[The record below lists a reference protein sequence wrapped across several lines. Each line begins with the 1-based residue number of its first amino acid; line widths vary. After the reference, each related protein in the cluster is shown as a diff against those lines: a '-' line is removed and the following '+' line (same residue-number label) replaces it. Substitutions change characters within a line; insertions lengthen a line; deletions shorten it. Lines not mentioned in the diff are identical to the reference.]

1 MGIATKISVS
11 NLLLRLRAS
20 FITRDVILHDGRNLR
35 RMTIAG
41 RDQAK
46 LAGIAAVTLCFSGY
60 GVAHL
65 VATGVEISGLGQTST
80 SPDTQLA
87 QLRTKLSAMEANVAT
102 MKHSAKVHVLRIEER
117 QALIAAVISGKS
129 VAQFSLR
136 APALDAR
143 TETLATDV
151 VAPFRQFEKRQLS
164 LATQAHLLVTQR
176 YVAAANQ
183 VRRLGIAPERLI
195 GRMAAMGGPYEPV
208 ISSETP
214 ADANADAQFKSLFAT
229 WKKLDSLER
238 AAISIPSAQP
248 VTNVVYTSGFGIRS
262 DPFRGTPAM
271 HSGVDMPGAYGSPIF
286 ATADGIVSRA
296 ERSGGYGNM
305 VEVNHGRGISTR
317 YGHLSKILVPAN
329 SRVTRG
335 QLIALMGS
343 TGRSTGNHLHY
354 EVRIDGQAVNPMPFL
369 QTADLLLASRDRTDR
384 GAAPLAGSMSAAD

>member
-1 MGIATKISVS
+1 
-11 NLLLRLRAS
+11 
-20 FITRDVILHDGRNLR
+20 
-35 RMTIAG
+35 
-41 RDQAK
+41 
-46 LAGIAAVTLCFSGY
+46 
-60 GVAHL
+60 
-65 VATGVEISGLGQTST
+65 
-80 SPDTQLA
+80 
-87 QLRTKLSAMEANVAT
+87 LRTKLSAMEANVAT

-136 APALDAR
+136 APVLDAR

-151 VAPFRQFEKRQLS
+151 VAPFRQFEKRQMS

-195 GRMAAMGGPYEPV
+195 GRMAAIGGPYEPV

-214 ADANADAQFKSLFAT
+214 TDANADTQFKSLFAT

>member
-102 MKHSAKVHVLRIEER
+102 MKRSAKVHVLRIEER

-195 GRMAAMGGPYEPV
+195 GRMAAIGGPYEPV